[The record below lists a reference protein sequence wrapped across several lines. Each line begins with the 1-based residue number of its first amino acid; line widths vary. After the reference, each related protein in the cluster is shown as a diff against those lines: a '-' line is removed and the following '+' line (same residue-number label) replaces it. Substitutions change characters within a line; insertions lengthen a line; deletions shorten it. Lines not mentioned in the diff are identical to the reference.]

1 MVAKP
6 YYRVDFFNRRMNN
19 VLFTSILVTT
29 VETKTVA
36 HIGTDDGRLLQVIMA
51 SLFFGRNKFLFKYCE

>member
-6 YYRVDFFNRRMNN
+6 YYRVDFFNRQMNN

-29 VETKTVA
+29 IETKTVA
-36 HIGTDDGRLLQVIMA
+36 HIGTDDGRLLQVIRA
-51 SLFFGRNKFLFKYCE
+51 LFFGRN